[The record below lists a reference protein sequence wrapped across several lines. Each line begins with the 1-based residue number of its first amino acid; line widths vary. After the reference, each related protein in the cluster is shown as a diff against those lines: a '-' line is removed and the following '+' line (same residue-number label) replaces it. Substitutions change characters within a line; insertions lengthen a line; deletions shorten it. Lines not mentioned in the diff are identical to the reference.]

1 MSSKTSIKIAHISVT
16 SLGKKIWGIFLAVI
30 TNSAAFLMEKIILPG
45 FIEKDGSSIIGWS

>member
-30 TNSAAFLMEKIILPG
+30 TNSAAFLMEKITLPG
-45 FIEKDGSSIIGWS
+45 FFEKDGSNIIGK